1 MHIVFVHRHGPG
13 QFVHLA
19 RRLIAD
25 GWIATLICETIDR
38 PVPGLRVLRYN
49 WRGPQSA
56 RTAITSG
63 RMSVPY
69 VVAGRMVADILHR
82 LSMTGQKPDIVM
94 GHIGWGGMM
103 FVKDV
108 LPDTPAIGFCEYY
121 FQPQG
126 GDLGFAPSEKVT
138 LQQRQTLR
146 LRNAVQLSTLE
157 QLDAG
162 ISPTHWQKSRYPAEY
177 RSKILVQHE
186 GIDTTRA
193 RPDAM
198 ASLRLPD
205 GSLLTAGDPVVTF
218 AARDLEPY
226 RGFPQF
232 MQAAARVARQNPN
245 ARFVVAGGDG
255 VSYGRRTESGASWR
269 SRLLE
274 ETGLQPDRIHFL
286 GQIPHKELLRLFQV
300 SAAHVY
306 LTYPFVLSWS
316 FLEAMACEAPII
328 ASGTAPVQEVIRD
341 GANGRLV
348 NFWDADDIAE
358 KICAA
363 LAEPAEQQRLRR
375 AARQTAVSRYE
386 LSKCVLHT
394 QALLQKILAISPRGV
409 SPVRPVSQSQ
419 RTGTER
425 SPT

>member
-25 GWIATLICETIDR
+25 GWTATLICETMDR
-38 PVPGLRVLRYN
+38 PVPGLRVLRYAGHT
-49 WRGPQSA
+49 RQAGSA
-56 RTAITSG
+56 GNSAG
-63 RMSVPY
+63 RSSVPY
-69 VVAGRMVADILHR
+69 IEAGRKVADILHKLNLNGR
-82 LSMTGQKPDIVM
+82 KPDIVM

-103 FVKDV
+103 FVKDA
-108 LPDTPAIGFCEYY
+108 LPDVPAVGFCEYY

-126 GDLGFAPSEKVT
+126 GDAGFAPSETVT
-138 LQQRQTLR
+138 LQQRQTMR
-146 LRNAVQLSTLE
+146 LRNAIQLSTLD

-162 ISPTHWQKSRYPAEY
+162 ISPTTWQKSRYPAEY

-198 ASLRLPD
+198 AGFRLPD
-205 GSLLTAGDPVVTF
+205 GRHLSAGDPVVTF

-232 MQAAARVARQNPN
+232 MRAAVLVARENPD

-255 VSYGRRTESGASWR
+255 VSYGQAPSQGDNWR
-269 SRLLE
+269 SRLLQ
-274 ETGLQPDRIHFL
+274 ETGLPPDRIHFL
-286 GQIPHKELLRLFQV
+286 GQIPHKDLLHLFQV

-328 ASGTAPVQEVIRD
+328 ASKTAPVQEVVRD
-341 GANGRLV
+341 GVNGRLV
-348 NFWDADDIAE
+348 DFWDTETIASE
-358 KICAA
+358 VCSA
-363 LAEPAEQQRLRR
+363 LHTPSDRQAMRR
-375 AARQTAVSRYE
+375 AARQTVVSRYE
-386 LSKCVLHT
+386 LSSCILRL
-394 QALLQKILAISPRGV
+394 QALLTRLARHPMQPQSGLG
-409 SPVRPVSQSQ
+409 PVAGKHTPFSEWNRA
-419 RTGTER
+419 
-425 SPT
+425 